1 MALTQVLIT
10 GFRCLFPQHSTVQSL
25 NATHQWK
32 TLQEIPQ
39 AAQQAEDDFLSVTRV
54 AREAVEL
61 SQAFSATATEV
72 LVLATKPRQAY
83 TQVKPRL
90 LSTATSAVEE
100 FHGRIYPL
108 RRGGK

>member
-1 MALTQVLIT
+1 M
-10 GFRCLFPQHSTVQSL
+10 
-25 NATHQWK
+25 
-32 TLQEIPQ
+32 PQ
-39 AAQQAEDDFLSVTRV
+39 AAQQAEDDFLTVTRV

-61 SQAFSATATEV
+61 SQAFSATATE
-72 LVLATKPRQAY
+72 VLATKPRQAY